1 MRVKALASISGPMGR
16 KAAGDTFS
24 VPDDEG
30 AALVIQGVAE
40 EVVEPAP
47 DEGPA
52 PAVKPPKPRKS

>member
-30 AALVIQGVAE
+30 AGLLLQGVVE
-40 EVVEPAP
+40 EVLEPAP
-47 DEGPA
+47 DEGPV
-52 PAVKPPKPRKS
+52 PAAKPTKSRKA

>member
-16 KAAGDTFS
+16 KAVGDTFS

-30 AALVIQGVAE
+30 AALIAQRVVE

-47 DEGPA
+47 DEGPT
-52 PAVKPPKPRKS
+52 PAARPPKSRKA

>member
-30 AALVIQGVAE
+30 AALLLQGVVE
-40 EVVEPAP
+40 EVLEPAP

-52 PAVKPPKPRKS
+52 PTARPPKPRKA

>member
-30 AALVIQGVAE
+30 AALIAQGVVE
-40 EVVEPAP
+40 EVVEPTH
-47 DEGPA
+47 DEIPVPA
-52 PAVKPPKPRKS
+52 AKPPKSRKT